1 MNLKQAKHVELHAVT
16 DGSQTV
22 EELSEILLLIQRDV
36 DFIHIRE
43 KKKPPE
49 EIVQLIQVLVDGGVP
64 REKLVVNDRVD
75 IALLLGLHN
84 VHLPS
89 AGIPVERLKEKFPE
103 LKAGVSVHTLEDA
116 LRAEQQGADYVMFGH
131 IFTTRSK
138 PGLSPRGLDALR
150 AVAHTVKR
158 PVVAIGGIHPHNA
171 KDVVEAGA
179 AGIAVMSALFSAENP
194 QKAARSFHF
203 VHKGGGH
210 EARPV

>member
-1 MNLKQAKHVELHAVT
+1 
-16 DGSQTV
+16 
-22 EELSEILLLIQRDV
+22 
-36 DFIHIRE
+36 
-43 KKKPPE
+43 
-49 EIVQLIQVLVDGGVP
+49 
-64 REKLVVNDRVD
+64 
-75 IALLLGLHN
+75 
-84 VHLPS
+84 
-89 AGIPVERLKEKFPE
+89 

-116 LRAEQQGADYVMFGH
+116 LQAEQKGADYVMFGH

-203 VHKGGGH
+203 VHKG
-210 EARPV
+210 EAMEPDPFNRWRYDRDISPAARFFDGPSKWKERRLFKPSKSV